1 MLLLHV
7 AARARARDG
16 LTIPL
21 ALCRRFA
28 GAGGKYCNLLQ
39 GRLAACLLSAA

>member
-1 MLLLHV
+1 MLRPGRGLAL
-7 AARARARDG
+7 G
-16 LTIPL
+16 LTIAF

-39 GRLAACLLSAA
+39 GRLAACLLSAV